1 MNKGNEMP
9 IRNIN
14 AVKIGDK
21 VSYEDMANPY
31 TEYTIVGT
39 PADLPA
45 NEWGYKYFHAKDEN
59 GTHREILFGQYGWNH
74 HPQVTTV

>member
-1 MNKGNEMP
+1 MA
-9 IRNIN
+9 ILNID

-31 TEYTIVGT
+31 KEYTIVGT

-45 NEWGYKYFHAKDEN
+45 NEWGYKYFHATDSN
-59 GTHREILFGQYGWNH
+59 GTHSEILFGQHGWNH
-74 HPQVTTV
+74 HPQHAII